1 MFIQISH
8 GSFRKRNYDLV
19 VERNRMDFKEFTY
32 NTGDEGSIPESRRSP
47 GEGNGNPPQYSCL
60 ENSVDRGAWRVT
72 VHGVSKSRTRL
83 SDKTH
88 MHIPVSIIY
97 CKLTTHYLTKPLSNA
112 ISLVGLSTIKFL
124 YSQVTSLIF

>member
-8 GSFRKRNYDLV
+8 GSFHKRNYDLV

-60 ENSVDRGAWRVT
+60 ENSMDRGAWRAT
-72 VHGVSKSRTRL
+72 VHRFA
-83 SDKTH
+83 
-88 MHIPVSIIY
+88 
-97 CKLTTHYLTKPLSNA
+97 N
-112 ISLVGLSTIKFL
+112 
-124 YSQVTSLIF
+124 SQI